1 MDSQIPVQTDPM
13 GSVRVPIRRY
23 RPVATYV
30 LLGINI
36 IIFLLMTYYGGSKN
50 PDVLLEFGASYG
62 PYFRQGE
69 YWRLVMPM
77 FLHIGWIH
85 LGFNMYALWLLGN
98 LLEPLYGYGRFSV
111 IYVGAGIGGSFLSME
126 ASPHIAAGASGAIFG
141 IAGAMVVT
149 GFLHHWSVPRRW
161 RKTFGTGIVFVI
173 VANLVLGWLIP
184 HIDNWAHL
192 GGLFTGALLAGVI
205 PPHRVPAWPEEQSKD
220 PLQALVALPVAV
232 VMWGMLSTARHYQLT
247 QRVTQLL
254 TESARLGQSKQ
265 DALALGRLKQAEQ
278 IAPRDERAHE
288 AVADYYFDHQQYP
301 DAIREYE
308 EALRLDPNSPLVMV
322 RLAVADL
329 RTGQEAPAQ
338 KLLVEADQKV
348 PREANAQLVLADLCN
363 TLNLYD
369 EAVRHYNEAIQIQ
382 PNLAVAH
389 NNLAWLFATS
399 EDSKIR
405 NPQAALNHALI
416 AVKLTNSKEP
426 NFLDTLAE
434 SLYVNG
440 KFKEAVDVQKKT
452 LQISP
457 NNPEFQRHMQRY
469 QKAASG

>member
-1 MDSQIPVQTDPM
+1 MDSQIPVQIDPRA
-13 GSVRVPIRRY
+13 SVQVPIRRY
-23 RPVATYV
+23 RPVATFV
-30 LLGINI
+30 LLAINI
-36 IIFLLMTYYGGSKN
+36 IIFLLMTLHGGSQN
-50 PDVLLEFGASYG
+50 PDVLLEFGASYA

-69 YWRLVMPM
+69 YWRLIMPM

-85 LGFNMYALWLLGN
+85 LGLNMYALWLLGS

-126 ASPHIAAGASGAIFG
+126 ASAHIAAGASGAIFG
-141 IAGAMVVT
+141 IAGAMMVT

-161 RKTFGTGIVFVI
+161 RKTFGTGIIIVI
-173 VANLVLGWLIP
+173 AANLVLGWLIP

-192 GGLFTGALLAGVI
+192 GGLFTGALLAGLI
-205 PPHRVPAWPEEQSKD
+205 PPPRVPAWPKEYSKD
-220 PLQALVALPVAV
+220 PLQALVVLPVAAV
-232 VMWGMLSTARHYQLT
+232 IWGMFSTARHYQLT

-254 TESARLGQSKQ
+254 TEGARLGQSNQ

-288 AVADYYFDHQQYP
+288 ALGDYYFGHQQYP

-329 RTGQEAPAQ
+329 RTGQAAQAQ
-338 KLLVEADQKV
+338 KLLVEVDQKI
-348 PREANAQLVLADLCN
+348 PRAADAQVVLADLCN
-363 TLNLYD
+363 SLKLYD
-369 EAVRHYNEAIQIQ
+369 EAVRHYEEALQIQ
-382 PNLAVAH
+382 PKLAVAH

-399 EDSKIR
+399 DDPKFR
-405 NPQAALNHALI
+405 NPQAALNHALT
-416 AVKLTNSKEP
+416 AVKLTNGKEP

-440 KFKEAVDVQKKT
+440 KFKEAVDVQKKA

-457 NNPEFQRHMQRY
+457 NNPEFQRHMLRY